1 MDISDVVFYGDNR
14 QAALMFD
21 GISKVVE
28 REPNRTFA
36 DDAVRESARRLARLL
51 YVRLDGEAP
60 DDE

>member
-1 MDISDVVFYGDNR
+1 MDAREVAVYGDDH

-21 GISKVVE
+21 GMSKIVE
-28 REPNRTFA
+28 RTPNRTFA
-36 DDAVRESARRLARLL
+36 DDEVRISARRLARLL